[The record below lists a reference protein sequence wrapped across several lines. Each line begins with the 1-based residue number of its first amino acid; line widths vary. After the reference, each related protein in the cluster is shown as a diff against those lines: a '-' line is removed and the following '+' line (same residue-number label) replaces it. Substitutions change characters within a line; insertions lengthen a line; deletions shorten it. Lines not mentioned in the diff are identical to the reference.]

1 MAVLIV
7 LVSVLGL
14 LLVGAAVYDW
24 RARRRG
30 LSVRS
35 GRELDHES
43 MHSRIDLNVPP
54 FEPSREAGQQDW
66 ATYRRRD
73 RKR

>member
-1 MAVLIV
+1 VFFIV
-7 LVSVLGL
+7 VGSVLGVL
-14 LLVGAAVYDW
+14 LAGAFAYDL

-30 LSVRS
+30 LAVRV
-35 GRELDHES
+35 GRDLEHEAT
-43 MHSRIDLNVPP
+43 HSRIDLTVPP
-54 FEPSREAGQQDW
+54 FEPSRHAGQQDW

>member
-1 MAVLIV
+1 VFLAIV
-7 LVSVLGL
+7 LTVIGL
-14 LLVGAAVYDW
+14 LFVLAVVYDW

-30 LSVRS
+30 LSVRG
-35 GRELDHES
+35 GRDLAREASD
-43 MHSRIDLNVPP
+43 SRIDLTLPP